1 MENLIKVQKYKE
13 SARRFAMAAILIVAT
28 TIVLALRQCVPQQ
41 TRKPIPQP
49 LISSVISDVKPKK
62 AAEKKANF
70 FAKVEKLDTNVAHVK
85 AYILRFQNIAI
96 LEQEKFGIPASVTL
110 AQGILESKSG
120 RSSLAVK
127 NNNHFGIKCFSILC
141 KKGHCDNFSD
151 DTHKDFFIKY
161 SSAWSSYRDHSTLLK
176 RWHYR
181 SLFKKKGYVAWCN
194 ELQRLGYATD
204 KTYAEYLIYIIKKYN
219 LNKLDTK

>member
-13 SARRFAMAAILIVAT
+13 SAERFAMAVILCIAI
-28 TIVLALRQCVPQQ
+28 TIVLVLRQCVPQQ
-41 TRKPIPQP
+41 TRKSIQ
-49 LISSVISDVKPKK
+49 IHQASSVVSDVKPKK

-85 AYILRFQNIAI
+85 AYIFRFQNIAI

-120 RSSLAVK
+120 RSNLAVK
-127 NNNHFGIKCFSILC
+127 NNNHFGIKCFSRLC
-141 KKGHCDNFSD
+141 KKGHCNNFSD
-151 DTHKDFFIKY
+151 DTHKDFFVKY
-161 SSAWSSYRDHSTLLK
+161 ASAWSSYRNHSTLLN
-176 RWHYR
+176 REHYR

-204 KTYAEYLIYIIKKYN
+204 KTYAEYLIYIIKKYK
-219 LNKLDTK
+219 LNKLDKK